1 MNTTS
6 LSCFVSRSVAIARI
20 IVACTVSLC
29 LLAACSS
36 VAVTGRKQL
45 NFIPDSEMNTM
56 SFQQYDQFLKTNK
69 LSTNA
74 EQTATIKRVGDRIS
88 KAVTRYMADNN
99 MSDRIKDF
107 KWEFNLVESKD
118 LNAWCMPG
126 GKVVF
131 YTGILPVCRDEE
143 GIAVV
148 MGHEV
153 AHAIAEHGAER
164 MSQQMLTQLG
174 VGALSVA
181 LRDKPQQT
189 QAMWMG
195 AIGAGA
201 QIGVLLPFSR
211 THESEADK
219 LGLVF
224 MAMAGYN
231 PNSAAPFWQRMSA
244 MTGGQSQPEFMSTHP
259 SNETRIADITAYLPE
274 AMRYYRKN

>member
-1 MNTTS
+1 M
-6 LSCFVSRSVAIARI
+6 LRSTGLALGCVALTC
-20 IVACTVSLC
+20 IVV
-29 LLAACSS
+29 ACSS
-36 VAVTGRKQL
+36 VAVTGRRQL
-45 NFIPDSEMNTM
+45 NFIPGSEMNTM

-88 KAVTRYMADNN
+88 KAVMRYMTDNN
-99 MSDRIKDF
+99 MSDRVKDF
-107 KWEFNLVESKD
+107 QWEFNLVESKD

-131 YTGILPVCRDEE
+131 YTGILPVCRDEA

-201 QIGVLLPFSR
+201 QIGILLPFSR

-224 MAMAGYN
+224 MAMAGYD
-231 PNSAAPFWQRMSA
+231 PNAAAPFWQRMSA
-244 MTGGQSQPEFMSTHP
+244 MTGGTSQPEFLSTHP
-259 SNETRIADITAYLPE
+259 AHDTRIADITAYLPE
-274 AMRYYRKN
+274 ALKYYKKN